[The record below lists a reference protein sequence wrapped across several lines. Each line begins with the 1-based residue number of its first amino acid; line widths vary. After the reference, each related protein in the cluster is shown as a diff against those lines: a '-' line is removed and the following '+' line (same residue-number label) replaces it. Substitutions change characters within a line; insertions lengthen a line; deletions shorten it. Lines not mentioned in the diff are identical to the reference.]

1 VAALGLLAVLA
12 SGASCPG
19 SAAALALPDAAA
31 APAGIAAPGVGAG
44 SGAAPG
50 AVRAATGQA
59 GETLQVG
66 IKPLEPFVT
75 KAGTDRYRGFS
86 IDLWNEIARRNSWNV
101 HYRWYDDLP
110 TALADVQAAKVD
122 VAIAG
127 ISITRQREEV
137 VDFSYPMFDSG
148 LEVLTSTTGGGSAWT
163 EELSGFASAVGR
175 YLLALGVVL
184 IVAGHA
190 VWLATR
196 RRTGR
201 GYLAGV
207 GLGIYQAAG
216 LGLVGDFGVG
226 DPERPLARLA
236 AVIWVICGICFVSLF
251 TATVTAQLTVQTIQ
265 GKIRGVQDLSGA
277 RVVTVG
283 GTTAAAYLKSHSIP
297 FTTVGSIDQAYP
309 ALDGGQADAVVFD
322 APVLEHHVQ
331 ATNTAKE
338 IVVGGI
344 FAPED
349 YGIAFPNGSALR
361 KKVNTTLLDM
371 RDDDTYAEIYA
382 KYFGTSRGQ

>member
-1 VAALGLLAVLA
+1 VA
-12 SGASCPG
+12 
-19 SAAALALPDAAA
+19 
-31 APAGIAAPGVGAG
+31 
-44 SGAAPG
+44 
-50 AVRAATGQA
+50 
-59 GETLQVG
+59 

-75 KAGTDRYRGFS
+75 RAGTDRYSGFS
-86 IDLWNEIARRNSWNV
+86 IDLWNEIAGRNSWNV
-101 HYRWYDDLP
+101 RYRWYDDLP
-110 TALADVQAAKVD
+110 AALADVQAARVD

-137 VDFSYPMFDSG
+137 VDFSYPMFNSG
-148 LEVLTSTTGGGSAWT
+148 LEVLTSTTGAGPAWT
-163 EELSGFASAVGR
+163 DELGGFASAVGR
-175 YLLALGVVL
+175 YLLALGVGL

-196 RRTGR
+196 RRIGR

-207 GLGIYQAAG
+207 GLGIYKAAG

-226 DPERPLARLA
+226 DPRRPLARLS

-265 GKIRGVQDLSGA
+265 GKIGGVQDLAGA

-283 GTTAAAYLKSHSIP
+283 GTTAAAYLKNHAIP
-297 FTTVGSIDQAYP
+297 FTAVQSIDQAYLK
-309 ALDGGQADAVVFD
+309 LDSGQADAVVFD

-331 ATNTAKE
+331 VTNTAKE

-349 YGIAFPNGSALR
+349 YGIAFPTGSALR

-371 RDDDTYAEIYA
+371 RTDGTYDEIYA
-382 KYFGTSRGQ
+382 KYFGTARGR